1 MTPKIVSTKEELKSA
16 KEQGITEIIVS
27 GKLANDLKKSKKI
40 ALAGTVTIGILTAAL
55 AATPFTGGITAFA
68 AAPVAALT
76 GVEIVAIIAAASI
89 GLALIIAVYKEY
101 DEVSYENGKL
111 VLRKKQKN

>member
-16 KEQGITEIIVS
+16 KEQGITEIIVT

-55 AATPFTGGITAFA
+55 VVFKKLCHFLKLLKTGMMHYGNYI
-68 AAPVAALT
+68 
-76 GVEIVAIIAAASI
+76 
-89 GLALIIAVYKEY
+89 
-101 DEVSYENGKL
+101 
-111 VLRKKQKN
+111 